1 MTKLT
6 GKERAAVLM
15 GFLPINAAREVMK
28 LLSMS
33 EKKELSKAIAKLR
46 VEDFPVVIEES
57 VLQYINFLKGNGQG
71 VIKGGLERVVELLE
85 GNVSKEELD
94 SILKNLHSDNKTPFE
109 FLKAIKDVGPLMT
122 LLASEEPQLI
132 AVVATHLKH
141 SLAAELLSSLPR
153 EKMRDVAEG
162 IAMMEQP
169 NPAVLTKIEKYL
181 SERLSGFNFQDAA
194 NETNSIKNIVSI
206 LNNVT
211 RSTERT
217 LFESLEEKNPEL
229 AKKIKDNLF
238 VFEDIVKLDARSL
251 QKVLATITD
260 NELIA
265 KAMKTASKELQEKI
279 MAVLP
284 EGRKKIL
291 DNEMEGMGPIRRA
304 DSEEAQQKIANTI
317 KELERKKEIVIV
329 RGDGDVIL

>member
-1 MTKLT
+1 MSKKFT
-6 GKERAAVLM
+6 GKEKAAVLM
-15 GFLPINAAREVMK
+15 GFLPISAAKEVMK
-28 LLSMS
+28 HLSMS
-33 EKKELSKAIAKLR
+33 EKTEIAKAIARLDVSDFSA
-46 VEDFPVVIEES
+46 VEDS
-57 VLQYINFLKGNGQG
+57 VTQYVTFLKGSSHG
-71 VIKGGLERVVELLE
+71 VVESGVERVIELLR
-85 GNVSKEELD
+85 GIVSDEELD
-94 SILKNLHSDNKTPFE
+94 SIIRNLYTDSRTPFE
-109 FLKAIKDVGPLMT
+109 FLKTIKDVGPLMT
-122 LLASEEPQLI
+122 LLSSEEPQLI
-132 AVVATHLKH
+132 AVIASHLKP
-141 SLAAELLSSLPR
+141 SLAAELLSALPR

-162 IAMMEQP
+162 IAMMEQT
-169 NPAVLTKIEKYL
+169 NPAVLDKMERYL
-181 SERLSGFNFQDAA
+181 SERLSGFNFQDVS
-194 NETNSIKNIVSI
+194 NETNGIKNIVSI

-217 LFESLEEKNPEL
+217 LFDSLEEKNPEL

-251 QKVLATITD
+251 QKVFATITD

-279 MAVLP
+279 LSVLP

-291 DNEMEGMGPIRRA
+291 ANEMEGMGPIRKA
-304 DSEEAQQKIANTI
+304 DSEEAQQKIANTV